1 MINNKRV
8 IAVIPARAGSKS
20 IPNKN
25 VREIAGKPLISW
37 SIKVAQGSKY
47 IDRVI
52 VSTDGDLIAQVS
64 RNNGAEVLERPASLA
79 GDTSLV
85 IDSLRDIIKKIRE
98 QGESAA
104 YMLLL
109 EPTSPLRTVEDV
121 DGVIELISSG
131 QFDSVATFR
140 DAELNPHRAW
150 KIENGNVRVFI
161 DGAVPWLPRQQQ
173 PEAWQLNGAV
183 YAFDIDK
190 LPAEGVSVLFGRIGA
205 LTMPPERSLDIDNN
219 VQFSIAEVL
228 LGSMHNDKNI

>member
-1 MINNKRV
+1 MIKGKRV

-37 SIKVAQGSKY
+37 SIKIAQASKY

-52 VSTDGDLIAQVS
+52 VSTDGEIIGKIAQK
-64 RNNGAEVLERPASLA
+64 NGAEVIDRPESLA
-79 GDTSLV
+79 GDNSLV
-85 IDSLRDIIKKIRE
+85 IDSIRDIIKKIRVA
-98 QGESAA
+98 GENAE

-131 QFDSVATFR
+131 KYDSVATFR

-150 KIENGNVRVFI
+150 KIENGYVKVFV
-161 DGAVPWLPRQQQ
+161 DGAIPWLPRQQQ

-190 LPAEGVSVLFGRIGA
+190 LPEEGVSLLFGRIGA
-205 LTMPPERSLDIDNN
+205 VTMPVDRSLDIDNI
-219 VQFSIAEVL
+219 VQFSIAEAL
-228 LGSMHNDKNI
+228 LKDIHND